1 MTFQPSERPVVT
13 VTRLFSPQF
22 WHGSWDAS
30 VVFPILFV
38 TSYPSSHPCVSRSTR
53 LFTLQDQTHDDFFSF
68 YHQPLPM
75 GECCIRLQKWS
86 SLEVCPSLTWV
97 CTLHGGPCGSSD
109 SFLLGLPS
117 PCLGPVWLSELY
129 SFCDKLHHGAFPEV
143 PKTDFPIKGL
153 LPPALCTRWED
164 PHIWSTVRSLS
175 LPLSVWAV
183 LNPPPPTSFQTT
195 LLSHHPAELPAR
207 SWSSLEFVL
216 LPRDPSQ
223 AAFCFFCVLSQTA
236 AAWPPW

>member
-13 VTRLFSPQF
+13 VTRLLSPQF

-38 TSYPSSHPCVSRSTR
+38 TSHPSSHPCVSRSTR

-97 CTLHGGPCGSSD
+97 CTLHGGPCGSPTHFCWVFPVLAWDLCGSQ
-109 SFLLGLPS
+109 SSIPS
-117 PCLGPVWLSELY
+117 VTSSTMEPSLRFQRLTSPSRVCCLQHSAPDERTLISEAQL
-129 SFCDKLHHGAFPEV
+129 
-143 PKTDFPIKGL
+143 
-153 LPPALCTRWED
+153 D
-164 PHIWSTVRSLS
+164 PSVC
-175 LPLSVWAV
+175 LSVSGLCWI
-183 LNPPPPTSFQTT
+183 PPPSFQTT